1 MGKRPALPAQGRE
14 ALPGCLRLILPG
26 MVVVLVAAKR
36 GIQLRSGGD
45 RRQDRRDRG
54 TNFKASIPD
63 HKFRAEFVDLL
74 RIIDRGDMAPRELHG
89 D

>member
-1 MGKRPALPAQGRE
+1 VAEIAGKIAE
-14 ALPGCLRLILPG
+14 I
-26 MVVVLVAAKR
+26 
-36 GIQLRSGGD
+36 GD
-45 RRQDRRDRG
+45 

-74 RIIDRGDMAPRELHG
+74 RITDRGDMAPRELHR